1 MLLTLLQSAS
11 GAAAVLSG
19 VSATGAVGT
28 LAPTTSVAITG
39 LSATGA
45 VGTLIASSPS
55 GVTLTGLSAT
65 GSVGTLTPSGAAYF
79 VALTSVAATAS
90 LGSLTALQIRPDPN
104 PPINWGPVP
113 GNANG
118 FALDAA
124 VQPLQARVT
133 LTPAPANAN
142 PNPLDP

>member
-1 MLLTLLQSAS
+1 VLTGQSATS
-11 GAAAVLSG
+11 AIGSVSATYAVTLTG
-19 VSATGAVGT
+19 QSATGAAGT
-28 LAPTTSVAITG
+28 LTALA
-39 LSATGA
+39 
-45 VGTLIASSPS
+45 PS
-55 GVTLTGLSAT
+55 GATLTGLSAT
-65 GSVGTLTPSGAAYF
+65 GDVGTLTPSGSTYL
-79 VALTSVAATAS
+79 VALTSVVATAS

-133 LTPAPANAN
+133 LTPAPQDANR
-142 PNPLDP
+142 NPLGPQPGPTE